1 MRLLFRLSPAVLM
14 TVSFLIALLVLTF
27 LFYRKLPYANTLILT
42 YTSLLVIQ
50 AILLKGLNQILAVKK
65 SGLTEYLRNLVFPV
79 ICVFLIFDSLEW
91 MVHYINPGD
100 IDPLL
105 IRLDYFIFHNHP
117 TVMLEALHNPVL
129 TDLLQLSYTTYYF
142 LPIFLGIMLK
152 LRKRDGEFDRSLF
165 LILFC
170 FYLSFIGYILF
181 PALGP
186 RYTISHLQAFDL
198 KGFFAA
204 EAIQELLNRLEGI
217 KRDAF
222 PSGHTAVTLV
232 VSMLAYRYHK
242 GYFYITLPVVALL
255 IFATVYCRYHYVV
268 DVLAGVLLAW
278 ATFFIG
284 ERFYEYWAYRAYR
297 EERDHINS

>member
-1 MRLLFRLSPAVLM
+1 MRSLFRLSPAVLM
-14 TVSFLIALLVLTF
+14 TVSFLIMLLVLTF
-27 LFYRKLPYANTLILT
+27 AFYTKLPYANTLILT
-42 YTSLLVIQ
+42 YTGLLVIQ
-50 AILLKGLNQILAVKK
+50 AILLKGHNYIPAVKK
-65 SGLTEYLRNLVFPV
+65 SGVAEYIRNLIFPV
-79 ICVFLIFDSLEW
+79 ICVFVTFDSLEW
-91 MVHYINPGD
+91 LVHYINPRD

-105 IRLDYFIFHNHP
+105 IRLDYLIFNNNHP
-117 TVMLEALHNPVL
+117 TVMLEALHTPIL
-129 TDLLQLSYTTYYF
+129 TDMLQLSYTTYYF
-142 LPIFLGIMLK
+142 LPIFLGIALK

-186 RYTISHLQAFDL
+186 RYTINHLQAFDL

-222 PSGHTAVTLV
+222 PSGHTAITLV
-232 VSMLAYRYHK
+232 VSILAYRYHK
-242 GYFYITLPVVALL
+242 GYFYITLPVVAML

-268 DVLAGVLLAW
+268 DVIGGILLAW

-284 ERFYEYWAYRAYR
+284 ERLYEYW
-297 EERDHINS
+297 EERNHINN

>member
-1 MRLLFRLSPAVLM
+1 MRLLFRLSPAALI
-14 TVSFLIALLVLTF
+14 TASFLTALLFLTF
-27 LFYRKLPYANTLILT
+27 LFYGKLPYANTLILT
-42 YTSLLVIQ
+42 YISLLVIQ
-50 AILLKGLNQILAVKK
+50 AILLKGPKNIPFAKNP
-65 SGLTEYLRNLVFPV
+65 GAAEYIRNLIFPV
-79 ICVFLIFDSLEW
+79 ICVVVIFDSLEW
-91 MVHYINPGD
+91 LVHYINPRD

-105 IRLDYFIFHNHP
+105 IHLDYLIFNNHP
-117 TVMLEALHNPVL
+117 TVLFEAFHTPVL
-129 TDLLQLSYTTYYF
+129 TDLLQISYTSYYF
-142 LPIFLGIMLK
+142 LPIFLGIILK
-152 LRKRDGEFDRSLF
+152 LRKKDKEFDKALF

-186 RYTISHLQAFDL
+186 RYTINHLQGFDL
-198 KGFFAA
+198 KGFFVA

-222 PSGHTAVTLV
+222 PSGHTAITLV

-242 GYFYITLPVVALL
+242 GYFYVTLPVIVML

-268 DVLAGVLLAW
+268 DVIAGALLAW

-284 ERFYEYWAYRAYR
+284 ERFYGYWK
-297 EERDHINS
+297 ERNHTNS

>member
-1 MRLLFRLSPAVLM
+1 MRLIFRLSPAVLV
-14 TVSFLIALLVLTF
+14 TVSFLTALLFLTL
-27 LFYRKLPYANTLILT
+27 LFYEKLPYANTLILT
-42 YTSLLVIQ
+42 YISLLVIQ
-50 AILLKGLNQILAVKK
+50 AIVLKGPEYIPSAKK
-65 SGLTEYLRNLVFPV
+65 STAAEYISNLIFPV
-79 ICVFLIFDSLEW
+79 ISVFVIFDSLEW
-91 MVHYINPGD
+91 LVHYINPRD

-105 IRLDYFIFHNHP
+105 IDLDYLIFNNHP
-117 TVMLEALHNPVL
+117 TVMLEALHTPVL
-129 TDLLQLSYTTYYF
+129 TDMLQLSYTTYYF
-142 LPIFLGIMLK
+142 LPIFLGIILK
-152 LRKRDGEFDRSLF
+152 FRRRDGEFDKSLF

-170 FYLSFIGYILF
+170 FYLSFVGYILF

-186 RYTISHLQAFDL
+186 RYTINHLQAFDL

-242 GYFYITLPVVALL
+242 GYFYITLPVVAML

-268 DVLAGVLLAW
+268 DVIGGVALAW

-284 ERFYEYWAYRAYR
+284 ERFYEYWAYR